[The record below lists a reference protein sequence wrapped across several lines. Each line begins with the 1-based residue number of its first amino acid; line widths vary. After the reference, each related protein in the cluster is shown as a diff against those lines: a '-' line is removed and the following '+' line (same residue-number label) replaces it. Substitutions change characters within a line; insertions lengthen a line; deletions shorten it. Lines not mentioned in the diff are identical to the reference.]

1 MIFEIRWDERVVE
14 FLRKLDRPISRR
26 IVQKVDGIKSDPKRY
41 LEPLREAK
49 GYKLRVGD
57 YRVIIDV
64 DWDAKIIF
72 VLLVGHRKK
81 IYKRI

>member
-1 MIFEIRWDERVVE
+1 MTFEIRWDKRALE
-14 FLRKLDRPISRR
+14 FLRKLDRSTSKR
-26 IVQKVDGIKSDPKRY
+26 IVKKVDEMKLDPKRY
-41 LEPLREAK
+41 LEPLREIG

-64 DWDAKIIF
+64 DWDTKTIF

-81 IYKRI
+81 IYKKV